1 MTFRK
6 SNVGFKLNVNF
17 KLTNIYITRHNKR
30 IDKGYLAPIMEVVK
44 IRIINEFKKDKKSQ
58 KNIYFSKNELSL
70 ILNEYSKN
78 VAKGV
83 WKDYAIDHNI
93 NCASF
98 SIFRNSFERPVLKIE
113 KRKFSFGFEYY
124 LSKND
129 KPLFISKFISRVLG
143 QIDKIPKLI
152 KF

>member
-6 SNVGFKLNVNF
+6 SNVGFKLNINF
-17 KLTNIYITRHNKR
+17 KLTNICITRHNSI
-30 IDKGYLAPIMEVVK
+30 IDREYLALIMAVVK
-44 IRIINEFKKDKKSQ
+44 IRIINEFKKDKKNQ

-78 VAKGV
+78 VAKGI
-83 WKDYAIDHNI
+83 WKDYAIDHNAD
-93 NCASF
+93 CASF

-113 KRKFSFGFEYY
+113 KRKFSFGFEY
-124 LSKND
+124 LLQKND
-129 KPLFISKFISRVLG
+129 KSLFTSKFICKVLG
-143 QIDKIPKLI
+143 QIDKIPKLM

>member
-1 MTFRK
+1 MTYRK

-17 KLTNIYITRHNKR
+17 KLTNIYITRHNEI
-30 IDKGYLAPIMEVVK
+30 IDEEYLALIMEVLK
-44 IRIINEFKKDKKSQ
+44 IRIINEFKKDKKNQ

-78 VAKGV
+78 VSKGI
-83 WKDYAIDHNI
+83 WKDYAIDHNSDY
-93 NCASF
+93 ASF

-113 KRKFSFGFEYY
+113 KRKFSFSFEYS
-124 LSKND
+124 LQKND
-129 KPLFISKFISRVLG
+129 RILFTSKFISKVLG